1 MSEFRE
7 ETEFNAALREVL
19 KSHGLKAVHIRE
31 TDTPGVVDLLVWD
44 KSWIIAWMELKMGS
58 ETLRP
63 SQVEFL
69 REVENGLVVR
79 YVREGGA
86 IVVARI
92 DGRIMAYIDD
102 FRKFDWKNRLKDWA
116 R

>member
-1 MSEFRE
+1 MTEFRD

-19 KSHGLKAVHIRE
+19 QEHGFKVIHIRE
-31 TDTPGVVDLLVWD
+31 TDTPGVVDLLIWD
-44 KSWIIAWMELKMGS
+44 KSWIVAWMELKMGS

-63 SQVEFL
+63 SQIEFL

-79 YVREGGA
+79 YGRERGA
-86 IVVARI
+86 VTVARI
-92 DGRIMAYIDD
+92 DGRIVAYIDD
-102 FRKFDWKNRLKDWA
+102 FRDFDWGNRLRGWA